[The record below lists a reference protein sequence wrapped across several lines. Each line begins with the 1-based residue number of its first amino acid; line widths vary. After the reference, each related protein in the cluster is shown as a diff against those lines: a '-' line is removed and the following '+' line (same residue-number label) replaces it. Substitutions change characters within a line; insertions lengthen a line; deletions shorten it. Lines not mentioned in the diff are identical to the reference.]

1 MLFTCFSKQFLNY
14 LLALSYLAISIICF
28 FSHFIHPYYF
38 MLMIIRSS
46 KTFFYSLSNTKFI
59 AFAFGINLH

>member
-1 MLFTCFSKQFLNY
+1 MAFY
-14 LLALSYLAISIICF
+14 LLLLTVLELLISLIILGYFYNLF
-28 FSHFIHPYYF
+28 FSHFIHSYYF